1 MKRYWKILTLCLVTV
16 IVLGTFYIQTS
27 LASENVGFELEKVS
41 GDENEVK
48 NLKLNITYVVDDLH
62 TNFLLTPE
70 ETVNLSKQSVFKQFT
85 NHSTWTSLYPLI
97 EKYKGFMRGKHLLP
111 NSFYEDKDLVIY
123 ANIEGKGINGSLS
136 ASLLDVEVLDKKS
149 EERTSMTL
157 DLPKK
162 EKYHWVDIMD
172 IQLVDG
178 ELKIIARGSRLNGG
192 EDLIDYTI
200 DTKNK
205 KIANEEHI
213 YSSPEVENGW
223 SGFRLFND
231 YYSTKPERYLVF
243 QAEAYEHDDSGIG
256 TELANDMMV
265 YDIEKNKLVKL
276 DVPEDLN
283 VDFDKVS
290 IVNSSMIAPV
300 YSENGVK
307 VMQYDIETQKWDE
320 KQTFEI
326 VNMKSDT
333 YAPFIQI
340 MNEKIYTVQ
349 STEDGHRLVIGD
361 LLTGES
367 LYEGN
372 IVVKNQ
378 NKDDYKLYIYDI
390 EE

>member
-1 MKRYWKILTLCLVTV
+1 M
-16 IVLGTFYIQTS
+16 
-27 LASENVGFELEKVS
+27 
-41 GDENEVK
+41 
-48 NLKLNITYVVDDLH
+48 
-62 TNFLLTPE
+62 
-70 ETVNLSKQSVFKQFT
+70 
-85 NHSTWTSLYPLI
+85 
-97 EKYKGFMRGKHLLP
+97 
-111 NSFYEDKDLVIY
+111 
-123 ANIEGKGINGSLS
+123 
-136 ASLLDVEVLDKKS
+136 
-149 EERTSMTL
+149 
-157 DLPKK
+157 
-162 EKYHWVDIMD
+162 
-172 IQLVDG
+172 
-178 ELKIIARGSRLNGG
+178 
-192 EDLIDYTI
+192 IDYTI